1 MTTHFSLKKQLQLVI
16 KQVDTQF
23 HLEAIDDHGR
33 ILPPD
38 ELVSYLFFHDEQT
51 FYGMTVEVDS
61 VAMNIK
67 LQTHQLLSI
76 FPELHP
82 FIELVDPVK
91 PPEHALPL
99 AIVRQTAMIWH
110 EAQFW
115 NETSMADDAT
125 IQVDYEKLGIS
136 AEAGTL
142 LTNAIYGRLHEA
154 NISASQFHTLLPH
167 LQQFG
172 WPNVSTSTMPL
183 RVALRLTEPDD
194 IDTDDDHWLLETV
207 IVNER
212 GRHWTPAL
220 SKKTWQI
227 AKTLPAR
234 WQQYSEQIEQK
245 HAELLAFL
253 QTLPIPQ
260 DGAFLSYEMSDREVR
275 YFLQEDLPILQSFQ
289 FPVILPAWLRS
300 ITETKMRVQTTASVQ
315 NYQSTTGLDEVLSF
329 DWNFSLAGQQISR
342 DHFQRLVEENREYIR
357 AGDEWF
363 HIDPAWLK
371 KIRELMEKAD
381 DGEWTVKDL
390 LFQEIP
396 EEIVPNAAEDEDDQD
411 DSNEMTPFISFSMQ
425 ASLRNYMEMLAEK
438 KDLPVA
444 GIPDALQATLRP
456 YQEDGFNWLMFM
468 RNHQFGA
475 CLADDMGLGKTIQL
489 ITYLLKVHG
498 DSNVRKRP
506 SLIICPTSVLGNW
519 QKELERFAPSL
530 KVHLHYGPSRQKG
543 EAFTNFANALEVDVI
558 LTTYGTASQDGEL
571 LAETTF
577 SSITLDEAQNIKN
590 MQTKQSR
597 AIRKLTGEHHI
608 ALTGTP
614 IENRLSE
621 LWAIFDFIHRG
632 YFGNFRSFTDE
643 FIVPIERD
651 DIESVKQKLRA
662 KIRPFLLRRTKN
674 DEELQLN
681 LPKKLEQ
688 NEYCPLTPEQAA
700 LYESFVDETKYK
712 LETLSGFEKKGLVL
726 TMLNRLKQLC
736 NHPSL
741 FLKEPEQRA
750 SELVKRSE
758 KLRSIV
764 SMASTIAQ
772 NNEQCIIFTQYIG
785 MGKLLQQCLTELHGI
800 DVPFLTGSMAKS
812 ERDRL
817 VEAFQQ
823 GEYPVFILSLRA
835 GGTGL
840 NLTAANHVLHAD
852 RWWNPAI
859 ENQATDRAYRIGQT
873 KFVHVHK
880 FVTIG
885 TIEEKIDQML
895 QEKASLSADL
905 ILSNQWLADLSDQE
919 LDELLAFKA

>member
-33 ILPPD
+33 MLPPD

-136 AEAGTL
+136 VEAGTL

-919 LDELLAFKA
+919 LDELLTFKA